1 MRQPHVVPLRSVRL
15 QRPARRTS
23 ATDRGLPRQEV
34 RQANALAGKCFD
46 RIAGDDAA
54 VNLVLNDL
62 SQPFIR
68 ELADNDLET
77 LMAELARIAFG
88 DDTEALA
95 AAEREVLAS
104 LDGDS
109 QGGAGPPG
117 TAR

>member
-1 MRQPHVVPLRSVRL
+1 MRLAHRIPQLERVRVL
-15 QRPARRTS
+15 ARLSTPVDRFQRAFNE
-23 ATDRGLPRQEV
+23 AAV
-34 RQANALAGKCFD
+34 RLAGKCFD